1 MKTNILAINTNIKNV
16 VNRTFMVKKTYFKY
30 LCAVLILIGTSAHAW
45 GQTPSLSIMER
56 VTIEASDFTNYNPG
70 GANGATVGVVEITTT
85 ANYKNTCGSKTY
97 ISMSSSSTMTVTA
110 SSGKI
115 TKISFSPQ
123 SSNSNCPAASGTAG
137 AGHISVNKGS
147 WNDNQ
152 IWTSSTDA
160 GEESVTFTANN
171 VADFNDLTVTLV
183 HTSVTCP
190 FTFPT
195 SISFSVAS
203 GDDHTENVAISGT
216 TGYTWYGSALADDD
230 LGGSSSTS
238 ELSAASS
245 SSASIY
251 VLGDVPGT
259 YYSTLDIEYSRYT
272 PYSYYEISIPVT
284 VTVTGCADIS
294 DEDITFHDGTPA
306 FNCSTGKWEV
316 TTSWDAVPG
325 ATRYGVALIEYNP
338 STSKYD
344 ITAVA
349 ASYQTGTSKTYT
361 VLESNKRYK
370 VAVQAQN
377 EDCIPDGKS
386 KNVTTLQGS
395 SRIETTCASV
405 TAPTVTAV
413 PLSHTANVSWSSAS
427 TTCDNTYTVSIT
439 KHSNGAS
446 VYSQTTNA
454 TTNVALG
461 TPTPLESNTR
471 YDVSVTAQNGCGSV
485 STTTNTYFTTAKE
498 LVDYRYACIEIDL
511 DPTDGTSNPLLIT
524 SAAGQKVK
532 AIRTLTLSVDGGTVN
547 ANKDV
552 TLTGDNL
559 LFYKS
564 DGTLITGSA
573 LQTNASG
580 DLAAT
585 PIYVAY
591 NPTAYVDEN
600 WVQPTITVSCDG
612 NNIGFD
618 NLVHA
623 RCLPDN
629 FVIASK
635 LGDHWYA
642 LTANCASSGTYT
654 GVLITVD
661 NDSDPSSATAPI
673 ETKWGMREVASTRY
687 AANGTNMTFTEKLTT
702 ETANDQ
708 KTLYNGSSTAIQV
721 YAQYNG
727 YTITNPDRYE
737 WTPTTNNLRDYT
749 LTSADG
755 GNERPI
761 CLSTSGSFGTYSSG
775 KAYDGKV
782 RLLPATFEDPAEM
795 QVIEWKANSVVVM
808 YKGSGV
814 SATTQVGSNT
824 ESSAQTLTA
833 KKIDHG
839 VFELTTNQV
848 LTSNTNK
855 LLTITIFNGS
865 AGTVGSKIVIIP
877 AIVSGEKNADALV
890 ADVSTATT
898 TDLVVLDG
906 ATLSA
911 VATKYTY
918 NNITVYPGGKLVI
931 GSGKRLGMASLTLR
945 GGSSWGAATYEHK
958 YPQFVVNNTASGAF
972 SNTSAVINY
981 DYVTT
986 KDQYYSFVLPYASNT
1001 KSIKYPLDIYGSAV
1015 SASNTGSFEFQYYDG
1030 AARAAGGTGWA
1041 VLAEDPSTG
1050 AVLVAGKGYTF
1061 LGMPKKVDAYDGTD
1075 DSHANSRQRY
1085 GIHRIP
1091 MSVSAATV
1099 QAGET
1104 NSSPGK
1110 STPISVTLADKNN
1123 ASGWVLVGNPFMDDI
1138 TGLDNDDIQVGNL
1151 IHSDTNPWDGKWRW
1165 NPESSQ
1171 RFVVIPGP
1179 DGTTYESEEVSTA
1192 ELPAFKNFF
1201 VQIKSSSVTSLVI
1214 PASSRNDAALA
1225 PARFKTQAEKDIRL
1239 AVDLVGTT
1247 RSDKVDLLINDAY
1260 SAGFDEDADFT
1271 KMMNGT
1277 NFNLYGVYPEDY
1289 LSFIAVDK
1297 TTAAGSI
1304 AIGYQVP
1311 EGGEYTLQLSD
1322 RAYVMTDA
1330 IEALYVTDHE
1340 VSPEVTTDLLDG
1352 PYNFTVNQAETNNT
1366 RFTVSIRLAPQTP
1379 TDIGNVPS
1387 EGMNADNA
1395 KPQKFIY
1402 HDKMFILR
1410 NGVIYDATGKQV
1422 KGGLK

>member
-1 MKTNILAINTNIKNV
+1 MKTNILAINTNMKNV
-16 VNRTFMVKKTYFKY
+16 VNRTFMVNKTYFKY

-45 GQTPSLSIMER
+45 GQAPSLSITER
-56 VTIEASDFTNYNPG
+56 VNINASDFTGYYSP
-70 GANGATVGVVEITTT
+70 GANSASVGVVSVTTSSC
-85 ANYKNTCGSKTY
+85 YKNTC
-97 ISMSSSSTMTVTA
+97 SSSPYIRLESGSTMTVST
-110 SSGKI
+110 SDGVI
-115 TKISFSPQ
+115 TQIHFSPMT
-123 SSNSNCPAASGTAG
+123 TAG
-137 AGHISVNKGS
+137 CDGNGMDGKFSANSGS
-147 WNDNQ
+147 INQ
-152 IWTSSTDA
+152 VTWTHATGVS
-160 GEESVTFTANN
+160 SVTFTATST
-171 VADFNDLTVTLV
+171 ADFRNFTVTIQ
-183 HTSVTCP
+183 HSSVTCP

-195 SISFSVAS
+195 SISMTVAS
-203 GDDHTENVAISGT
+203 GDLEEQAVNITGT
-216 TGYTWYGSALADDD
+216 SGYTIQTVNLSTYD
-230 LGGSSSTS
+230 LGGGSNDA
-238 ELSAASS
+238 ELSDYY
-245 SSASIY
+245 SIPSTIS
-251 VLGDVPGT
+251 VLGEVPGT
-259 YYSTLDIEYSRYT
+259 YYGTFDVDYQRLT
-272 PYSYYEISIPVT
+272 PYSYYSISIPIT
-284 VTVTGCADIS
+284 VTVTGCMDIRAKEVEV
-294 DEDITFHDGTPA
+294 DDVPTPTY
-306 FNCSTGKWEV
+306 NCSTDKWE
-316 TTSWDAVPG
+316 TTISWDAITG
-325 ATRYGVALIEYNP
+325 ATKYNVRVMKWNGSVFAYEGGGLNAGANLSYTLTTLETGARYRIKV
-338 STSKYD
+338 
-344 ITAVA
+344 
-349 ASYQTGTSKTYT
+349 
-361 VLESNKRYK
+361 
-370 VAVQAQN
+370 VAVNQDCPTISSEN
-377 EDCIPDGKS
+377 DNHTLMDEGEGVSEDFEI
-386 KNVTTLQGS
+386 
-395 SRIETTCASV
+395 TCPTITDLSASLSGIL
-405 TAPTVTAV
+405 PT
-413 PLSHTANVSWSSAS
+413 SANMSWSATPGVC
-427 TTCDNTYTVSIT
+427 TTTYSVWVSPN
-439 KHSNGAS
+439 SD
-446 VYSQTTNA
+446 YSSPIWTQTTN
-454 TTNVALG
+454 TNTSHSLTG
-461 TPTPLESNTR
+461 LTSNTT
-471 YDVSVTAQNGCGSV
+471 YYVKITAFNECGNSQ
-485 STTTNTYFTTAKE
+485 TRTGTFTTSKA

-532 AIRTLTLSVDGGTVN
+532 AVRTLTLSVDGGTVN

-661 NDSDPSSATAPI
+661 NESDPSSATAPI

-702 ETANDQ
+702 ETANNQ

-737 WTPTTNNLRDYT
+737 WTPTTTNLRDYT

-795 QVIEWKANSVVVM
+795 QVIEWKSSSVVVM
-808 YKGSGV
+808 YTGSGV

-839 VFELTTNQV
+839 VFELTTDQA

-855 LLTITIFNGS
+855 LLTITIFNGTS
-865 AGTVGSKIVIIP
+865 GTVGSKIVTIP

-890 ADVSTATT
+890 ADVATATT

-931 GSGKRLGMASLTLR
+931 GSGKQLGMASLTLS

-1041 VLAEDPSTG
+1041 ILAEDPSTG
-1050 AVLVAGKGYTF
+1050 ADLVAGKGYTF
-1061 LGMPKKVDAYDGTD
+1061 LGMPKKVDAYDGS
-1075 DSHANSRQRY
+1075 DSEHANTRQRY

-1091 MSVSAATV
+1091 MSVAAATV

-1165 NPESSQ
+1165 NPETVTAGQ
-1171 RFVVIPGP
+1171 RFVVVPNN
-1179 DGTTYESEEVSTA
+1179 DGQSYESELASDVT
-1192 ELPAFKNFF
+1192 LPAFKNFF
-1201 VQIKSSSVTSLVI
+1201 VQIQNAGATSLVI
-1214 PASSRNDAALA
+1214 PANTRTDKNLA
-1225 PARFKTQAEKDIRL
+1225 PARYTDETEQDIRL
-1239 AVDLVGTT
+1239 AVDLVNEA
-1247 RSDKVDLLINDAY
+1247 RKDKVDLLINDIY
-1260 SAGFDEDADFT
+1260 SAAFDLNGDFT

-1277 NFNLYGVYPEDY
+1277 NFNLYGVYPGDY

-1340 VSPEVTTDLLDG
+1340 VEPEVTTNLLDG
-1352 PYNFTVNQAETNNT
+1352 SYNFHVNNAETNDT
-1366 RFTVSIRLAPQTP
+1366 RFTISIRLAPQTP

-1387 EGMNADNA
+1387 EGMNAENA

-1402 HDKMFILR
+1402 HDKLYILR